1 VPTRHHVWRDGV
13 RLWHGVVTAMV
24 LGIHKRDR
32 MARRAD
38 KVWRSVWHR
47 QMLQLNRTSKALD
60 NRVEVLSYDGSSSDG
75 SSDTSSST
83 LTRTDGG
90 SHG

>member
-1 VPTRHHVWRDGV
+1 
-13 RLWHGVVTAMV
+13 MV

-60 NRVEVLSYDGSSSDG
+60 NRIEVLSYDGSSSDG

-83 LTRTDGG
+83 LTRTNGG